1 LKYIQ
6 IILTLSL
13 VGQEEAL
20 SPFLDLRMFERLARH
35 TPLHSR
41 PDLLKNTTLVWRASS
56 KSCGSTQQRA
66 EY

>member
-1 LKYIQ
+1 MPRIR
-6 IILTLSL
+6 TLSL

-20 SPFLDLRMFERLARH
+20 SPLLNLRVLERLSRH
-35 TPLHSR
+35 TPLNSR
-41 PDLLKNTTLVWRASS
+41 PDLLEDTTLVWRTSS